1 MKTAV
6 VIRHVAYEGLGLFNR
21 VLELAGYDVIYLD
34 AGIADFRRKI
44 SIDADIMIVLGGPVS
59 ANDIVKFPYLIDEL
73 QLIEYRLKSNM
84 PVLGIGLG
92 AQLMAKALGA
102 SVFPMPEREYGWQP
116 VQLTTEDSVLEPIRS
131 KQVMH
136 WHNDTFSLPDGA
148 TLLAS
153 TAACEVQAFSWQQ
166 SLAIQFHA
174 ELDMKKFEQWILGHA
189 VEILQCEH
197 QCLSHLREGSK
208 MYGVFLAEQASQLME
223 NWLTSLAAKEE

>member
-6 VIRHVAYEGLGLFNR
+6 IIRHVAYEGLGLFNR

-34 AGIADFRRKI
+34 AGIADFKRKI
-44 SIDADIMIVLGGPVS
+44 AIDADIMIVLDGPVS
-59 ANDIVKFPYLIDEL
+59 VNDIVKFPYLIEEL

-92 AQLMAKALGA
+92 AQLMAKVLGA
-102 SVFPMPEREYGWQP
+102 SVFPLPEREYGWGQI
-116 VQLTTEDSVLEPIRS
+116 QLSTEGSVLEPIRS
-131 KQVMH
+131 KHVLH

-153 TAACEVQAFSWQQ
+153 TAACEVQAFSWKK
-166 SLAIQFHA
+166 SLAIQFHT
-174 ELDMKKFEQWILGHA
+174 EIDVKKIEQWILGHA

-208 MYGVFLAEQASQLME
+208 KHGVLLVDHTSQLMN
-223 NWLTSLAAKEE
+223 NWLDSLSDETE